1 MPGHEDASA
10 GSIIPDG
17 RARGPFRNRPS
28 QVYRTMTWYV
38 HSRNDVTTATMSRN
52 FANAGTGQSRT
63 TSWAPMISGRWARYS
78 QYAES
83 DRYCIVGLSTGQTRR
98 NRPIKPNVM
107 SQG

>member
-1 MPGHEDASA
+1 MTDHHATIA
-10 GSIIPDG
+10 GAAAFAG
-17 RARGPFRNRPS
+17 LTRGPFRNRPS
-28 QVYRTMTWYV
+28 QVYRTMIWYV
-38 HSRNDVTTATMSRN
+38 HSRKEVTTATMSRN
-52 FANAGTGQSRT
+52 FANAGIGQSRT
-63 TSWAPMISGRWARYS
+63 ASWAAMISGRWARYS